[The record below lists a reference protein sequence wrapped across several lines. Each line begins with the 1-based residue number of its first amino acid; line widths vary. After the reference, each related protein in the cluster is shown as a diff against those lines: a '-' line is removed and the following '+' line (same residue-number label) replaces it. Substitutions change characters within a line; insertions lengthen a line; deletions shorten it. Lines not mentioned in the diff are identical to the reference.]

1 MSFDWSHLRFFL
13 AVARTGRLTTAA
25 AQLSTDHAT
34 VSRRIAALEQSLAAR
49 LFERSPRGSVLTA
62 AGERLLAHVEQMEN
76 VAAAI
81 QNDIAGTD
89 LALTGAVRIG
99 APDGFGS
106 FFLAPRIGELCRR
119 YPGLDVQ
126 LIAMPRI
133 FSLSKR
139 EADIAIGLT
148 RPTEGRLVSR
158 KLTDYHLHLYASRA
172 YLEANGPI
180 RQVSDLSRHLMIGY
194 IPDLIFTPELDYLPQ
209 IPGDLD
215 VRLTSSNLVAQM
227 QAALAGT
234 GICVMPDFLVAG
246 ETDLVP
252 VLAEEV
258 TITRTFWLIMHADL
272 RETAR
277 IRAAANFISD
287 QVDRNRALF
296 MRPEPGR
303 AGVAPPVR
311 ADGSSPADPAG

>member
-13 AVARTGRLTTAA
+13 AVARTGRLTAA
-25 AQLSTDHAT
+25 AAPLSTDHAT
-34 VSRRIAALEQSLAAR
+34 VSRRIAALEQSLSAR
-49 LFERSPRGSVLTA
+49 LFERSPRGSILTE

-81 QNDIAGTD
+81 QNDIAGSD

-106 FFLAPRIGELCRR
+106 FFLAPRIGELCAR
-119 YPGLDVQ
+119 YPRLDVQ

-158 KLTDYHLHLYASRA
+158 KLTDYNLHLYAARG
-172 YLEANGPI
+172 YLEKNGPI
-180 RQVSDLSRHLMIGY
+180 RTVEDLSAHLTIGY

-209 IPGDLD
+209 IPCDLN

-227 QAALAGT
+227 QATLAGA
-234 GICVMPDFLVAG
+234 GLCVIPDFLAAT
-246 ETDLVP
+246 EPDLVP
-252 VLAEEV
+252 VLPEA
-258 TITRTFWLIMHADL
+258 ITLTRSFWLIMHADL

-277 IRAAANFISD
+277 IRAAASFISD
-287 QVDRNRALF
+287 QVDRDRALF
-296 MRPEPGR
+296 TPQVL
-303 AGVAPPVR
+303 AGATAP
-311 ADGSSPADPAG
+311 SDPASAQA

>member
-1 MSFDWSHLRFFL
+1 VQETKYSMSFDWSHLRFFL

-34 VSRRIAALEQSLAAR
+34 VSRRIAALEQALSAR
-49 LFERSPRGSVLTA
+49 LFERSPRGSVLTP
-62 AGERLLAHVEQMEN
+62 AGERLLSHVEQMEN
-76 VAAAI
+76 VAAKI
-81 QNDIAGTD
+81 QNDIAGSD
-89 LALTGAVRIG
+89 LALSGAVRIG

-106 FFLAPRIGELCRR
+106 SFLAPRIGELCRR

-148 RPTEGRLVSR
+148 RPTEGRLVAR

-172 YLEANGPI
+172 YLEAHRPI
-180 RQVSDLSRHLMIGY
+180 ETSGDLADHLMIGY

-209 IPGDLD
+209 VPADLK
-215 VRLTSSNLVAQM
+215 VRLTSSNLIAQM
-227 QAALAGT
+227 RAAVAGT
-234 GICVMPDFLVAG
+234 GVCVIPDFMAAA
-246 ETDLVP
+246 EPELVP
-252 VLAEEV
+252 VMADRI

-272 RETAR
+272 KDTAR
-277 IRAAANFISD
+277 IRAAATFIGE
-287 QVDRNRALF
+287 QVERNRALF
-296 MRPEPGR
+296 MPG
-303 AGVAPPVR
+303 
-311 ADGSSPADPAG
+311 

>member
-139 EADIAIGLT
+139 EAAIGLT

-158 KLTDYHLHLYASRA
+158 KLTDYHLHLYASRG

-180 RQVSDLSRHLMIGY
+180 RAVGDLSSHLMIGY

-234 GICVMPDFLVAG
+234 GVCVMPDFLVAG
-246 ETDLVP
+246 EPDLVP

-272 RETAR
+272 RETVR

-287 QVDRNRALF
+287 QVERNRALF
-296 MRPEPGR
+296 MPPEPGR
-303 AGVAPPVR
+303 AATAPAPR
-311 ADGSSPADPAG
+311 DEKGSPAARSD